1 MDLLENLDKYI
12 KHADLIDTVNN
23 IGLMDINEIVEYISN
38 GGDKD
43 LILSN
48 IGKNKRREIEELI
61 KGGIL

>member
-12 KHADLIDTVNN
+12 KHADIIDTVNN

-38 GGDKD
+38 GGNKK

-48 IGKNKRREIEELI
+48 VDKNTRKKVEELI
-61 KGGIL
+61 EGGIL